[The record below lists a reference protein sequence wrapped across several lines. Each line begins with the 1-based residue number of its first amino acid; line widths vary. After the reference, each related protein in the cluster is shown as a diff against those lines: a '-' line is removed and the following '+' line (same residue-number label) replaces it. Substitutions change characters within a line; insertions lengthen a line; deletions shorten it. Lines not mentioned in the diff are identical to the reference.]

1 MSRWFGRWIVVFT
14 LTIAFAAQAAEVGGI
29 LVPERLRIGGTE
41 LMLNGY
47 AQRTA
52 TLFRV
57 PIYVASLYVEHPS
70 RDRDTIVHS
79 ADTKVLRFR
88 FQYDVSI
95 AQAQESW
102 RKNLIGNCIAPCQ
115 LDQNDYEEFLAHVP
129 AMKVGDTFDLHFTKG
144 AAKIVANGDTIGHID
159 HPKFAEAL
167 LLAFLGPN
175 PGNPEVQSGLLGNSR

>member
-1 MSRWFGRWIVVFT
+1 MLRRSIA
-14 LTIAFAAQAAEVGGI
+14 IAFLTLLFFNWYGY
-29 LVPERLRIGGTE
+29 RLLSDFLQNRSDIQLE
-41 LMLNGY
+41 
-47 AQRTA
+47 A
-52 TLFRV
+52 
-57 PIYVASLYVEHPS
+57 
-70 RDRDTIVHS
+70 
-79 ADTKVLRFR
+79 K
-88 FQYDVSI
+88 
-95 AQAQESW
+95 
-102 RKNLIGNCIAPCQ
+102 